1 MASPQP
7 AWRPSQPHIHLKGS
21 VCPVCDQPV
30 PNEKAEQIQ
39 ARIEARDRAAAEAIT
54 LRMKEQFAAERVQI
68 EANARVVLE
77 QAQREGAAAIEA
89 IKKESSAAIELLKN
103 EAQQREA
110 AAREE
115 GSKAARSAA
124 QQEIVALARAKAD
137 ADAAA
142 KEKIETLTQANAN
155 VRAAA
160 QEQIN
165 QAIRG
170 KAEVEA
176 AARERIAAAEAA
188 KLVAESEAKAAKE
201 NHEAVMNERLQEQRE
216 ALEKAN
222 AAALSARD
230 AKHFDENQK
239 LKDKLDEAVRK
250 LEQKTADELGEGAHL
265 DLLEEL
271 KDRFE
276 GDRIRRVP
284 KGTAGADI
292 IHEIIEDGKVC
303 GKIVYDSKNRSAW
316 RSEYATKLCED
327 KIAEGADHAVLSL
340 LKFPAETRQL
350 EIRDGVILANPARVA
365 VIAEILRDSIVRS
378 HCLRLSSQEREKKKG
393 ELYAYITG
401 ERFRQHLDS
410 IESHTDKLLDIDVA
424 EEKAHRKVWETRGTV
439 VKTLRKAEG
448 NLRADVARIIGTR
461 DAAE

>member
-7 AWRPSQPHIHLKGS
+7 ALRPSQPHIHIQGAL
-21 VCPVCDQPV
+21 CPVCDQPI
-30 PNEKAEQIQ
+30 PNERAAQVQ
-39 ARIEARDRAAAEAIT
+39 ARIEARDRAAADAVA
-54 LRMKEQFAAERVQI
+54 LRLKEQFAAERVQI
-68 EANARVVLE
+68 EANARARLE
-77 QAQREGAAAIEA
+77 QTQREGAAAIEA
-89 IKKESSAAIELLKN
+89 IKTESAAAIDLVRR
-103 EAQQREA
+103 EAQAKEA

-115 GSKAARSAA
+115 GAKT
-124 QQEIVALARAKAD
+124 ARA
-137 ADAAA
+137 AAEGQIA
-142 KEKIETLTQANAN
+142 ALTQAMHDSESAANDKIAELERANAQ

-160 QEQIN
+160 QEQVA

-176 AARERIAAAEAA
+176 AARERIAAAESA
-188 KLVAESEAKAAKE
+188 KLAAESEAKAVKD
-201 NHEAVMNERLQEQRE
+201 NHETVMSARLQEQRE

-222 AAALSARD
+222 AVALNARD
-230 AKHFDENQK
+230 AKHFEENQK

-250 LEQKTADELGEGAHL
+250 LEQKTAEELGEGAHL

-292 IHEIIEDGKVC
+292 IHDIIEDGKVC
-303 GKIVYDSKNRSAW
+303 GKIVYDSKNRNTW
-316 RSEYATKLCED
+316 RTEYATKLCED
-327 KIAEGADHAVLSL
+327 KIAESADHAVLSL
-340 LKFPAETRQL
+340 LKFPADSRQL
-350 EIRDGVILANPARVA
+350 DIRDGVILANPARVA
-365 VIAEILRDSIVRS
+365 VIAEILREDIVRA
-378 HCLRLSSQEREKKKG
+378 HCLRLSNHEREKKKG

-410 IESHTDKLLDIDVA
+410 IETQTDKLLDVDVA
-424 EEKAHRKVWETRGTV
+424 EEKAHRKVWEARGGLI
-439 VKTLRKAEG
+439 KTLQKAHA